1 MYGEGAETLVTVSRQ
16 PSFGGGVIRLQ
27 LVVMK
32 QRFMHVEYMR
42 AHVVNTRYLFE
53 YYRWSAV
60 GVSYDGGRCH
70 GD

>member
-32 QRFMHVEYMR
+32 QRFMHVGYMR
-42 AHVVNTRYLFE
+42 HMSLTHDACLSKT
-53 YYRWSAV
+53 A
-60 GVSYDGGRCH
+60 GVRLE
-70 GD
+70 